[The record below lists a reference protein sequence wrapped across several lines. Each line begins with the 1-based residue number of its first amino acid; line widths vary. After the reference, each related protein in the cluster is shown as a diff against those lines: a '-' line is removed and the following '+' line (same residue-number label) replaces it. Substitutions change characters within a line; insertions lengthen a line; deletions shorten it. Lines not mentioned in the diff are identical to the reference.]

1 VDLET
6 PPTARGASRGG
17 LAGLLR
23 RSPARLAVLAFV
35 SVIAVFTALLSLP
48 GATSAGTRAPL
59 VDAAFTAVSAVCVT
73 GLVVVDTA
81 TYWSDLGEAIILVGI
96 AVGGFGVLVLASLLG
111 LLVSRRLG
119 LSQRLLAQSETKA
132 LRLGEVG
139 VLVRTVILASLA
151 VEAVLALVLLP
162 RFLIAGEN
170 LPSAAWHAVFY
181 GVSSFNNAGFVSHP
195 GGLPSLGGAS
205 PAGDWWLC
213 VPIMVGVVLGSLGF
227 PVLLVLRDRWRHP
240 HRWGLH
246 AHMTLAAT
254 GVLLVLGAVVIGAM
268 EWGNPRTLGGL
279 PLADRLLATGFAS
292 VMPRSGGFTTVDL
305 AEMSTATWLVQ
316 DALMFVGGG
325 SASTAGGI
333 RVTTLA
339 VLVLAVVA
347 EARGDRDAEAF
358 GRRVPQ
364 GSLRLAVAV
373 GLVGTTTVLV
383 GTVAMLAITGESLD
397 VVLFE
402 VISAFATVGL
412 SVGGTQ
418 DLPDAGKWVLSVLM
432 VVGRTGTMTLAAAL
446 ALRESGRLFR
456 LPEERPIV
464 G

>member
-1 VDLET
+1 MDLET
-6 PPTARGASRGG
+6 PPRARGASRAG

-48 GATSAGTRAPL
+48 GATSSGERAPL

-132 LRLGEVG
+132 LRLGDVG
-139 VLVRTVILASLA
+139 LLVRTVILASVA

-162 RFLIAGEN
+162 RFLTGGES
-170 LPSAAWHAVFY
+170 LPSAAWHALFY
-181 GVSSFNNAGFVSHP
+181 SVSAFNNAGFVSHP
-195 GGLPSLGGAS
+195 GGLPALGGTPAS
-205 PAGDWWLC
+205 GDWWLC

-240 HRWGLH
+240 RQWGLH
-246 AHMTLAAT
+246 AQMTVAAS
-254 GVLLVLGAVVIGAM
+254 GFLLVLGAVLVGAM

-279 PLADRLLATGFAS
+279 PWDDRLLATGFAS
-292 VMPRSGGFTTVDL
+292 AMPRSGGFTTLDIT
-305 AEMSTATWLVQ
+305 EMSSATWLVQ

-339 VLVLAVVA
+339 LLVLAVVA
-347 EARGDRDAEAF
+347 EARGDRDMDAF

-364 GSLRLAVAV
+364 GSLRLAVSV
-373 GLVGTTTVLV
+373 GLVGTTTVLL
-383 GTVAMLAITGESLD
+383 GTVAMLAITGDSLD

-412 SVGGTQ
+412 SIGGTQ
-418 DLPDAGKWVLSVLM
+418 DLPDAGKWVLSALM